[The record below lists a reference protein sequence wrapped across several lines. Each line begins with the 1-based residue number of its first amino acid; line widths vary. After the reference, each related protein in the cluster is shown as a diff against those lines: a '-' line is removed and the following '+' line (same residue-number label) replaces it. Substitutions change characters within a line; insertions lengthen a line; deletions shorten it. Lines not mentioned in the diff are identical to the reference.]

1 MKNDM
6 NDWDLEV
13 PNNDMVICPK
23 CVHQFRAI
31 PVNVQHELADERK
44 RREDAVR
51 YDALCRALAGSW
63 FYGNWTAET
72 YNERMQEQMMR
83 ELGWWPITEDELVAR
98 GAAIDAAMS
107 KD

>member
-31 PVNVQHELADERK
+31 PVSVQHELADERE
-44 RREDAVR
+44 RRKD
-51 YDALCRALAGSW
+51 
-63 FYGNWTAET
+63 AET
-72 YNERMQEQMMR
+72 ALGEVVACHNSDPILIAR
-83 ELGWWPITEDELVAR
+83 EPGYRWHDVIKQ
-98 GAAIDAAMS
+98 AIAHFTHY

>member
-44 RREDAVR
+44 RRK
-51 YDALCRALAGSW
+51 
-63 FYGNWTAET
+63 TAEAALR
-72 YNERMQEQMMR
+72 ERPGQWYPTLPMAE
-83 ELGWWPITEDELVAR
+83 
-98 GAAIDAAMS
+98 
-107 KD
+107 